1 MTTTTLPLL
10 IQHMLQPG
18 FYPHPVTE
26 PIQLMQTHVSYVL
39 LTGEYVY
46 KQKKPLNFGFLD
58 FSTLEKRQHFCH
70 EELRL
75 NQRGAAELYL
85 DVLPITQA
93 GEQFVLGG
101 DGEPVEYAVKMQ
113 QFPQETLLSE
123 MYDRGELTEHHLEQ
137 LAKVLA
143 DFHKKAPTN
152 DYILGFGE
160 VDQIRQAIDENYDQ
174 TVNYIGVAQTQQQFD
189 ETKAY
194 TDKLFAEQQAL
205 FASRVKHKLIRECH
219 GDVHLR
225 NICFWKNKVLLFDC
239 IEFNEPFRFVDVM
252 FDVAYIV
259 MDFDARNRPDL
270 SNLFLNTYIEQ
281 TGDWEGLQV
290 LPLEEQAFF
299 RAFRQSRYYA
309 QYDAAL
315 DGNGGVASNYA
326 SACDVLRYPMLHHE
340 GGLYMDVDDT
350 LLAPGEYSL
359 IIDGQPVGPAGE
371 PIDQV
376 ELSTDATGLLLVPP
390 MSNEKMSMNS
400 LYNSS
405 LIGSHPGNPTL
416 EAISEEMLARYQL
429 NRDFYDS
436 KPSLAEDP
444 GNFYEYARRL
454 SYLTGPALLSDV
466 VDRQLPSL
474 RILRQLTNLYG
485 MPRINAYRFVDL
497 PRMRDSVRTLLPL
510 NRFAT
515 VGGNHSWSR
524 T

>member
-46 KQKKPLNFGFLD
+46 KLKKPVNFGFLD
-58 FSTLEKRQHFCH
+58 FSTLEKRQQFCH

-123 MYDRGELTEHHLEQ
+123 MYDRGELTEDHLEQ

-160 VDQIRQAIDENYDQ
+160 VEQIRQAIDENYDQ

-194 TDKLFAEQQAL
+194 TDKLFAEQQPL
-205 FASRVKHKLIRECH
+205 FASRVKHQWIRECH

-270 SNLFLNTYIEQ
+270 SNLFLNTYLEQ

-290 LPLEEQAFF
+290 LPLYLSRQSYV
-299 RAFRQSRYYA
+299 RAKVTSFLLDDPSIPEAVKQESKETASRYYQLA
-309 QYDAAL
+309 WDYTREKTGKLMVMSGLSGSGKSTTARTLARQSGAIQIRSDAVRKHLGGVALDAAGDAAL
-315 DGNGGVASNYA
+315 YSPEMTQKTYDRLLELGIKLASQGYSVILDA
-326 SACDVLRYPMLHHE
+326 KYDRQALRSQVIEQAQAHGIPLEILHCTAPDDVLRDRVQQRQ
-340 GGLYMDVDDT
+340 GDI
-350 LLAPGEYSL
+350 S
-359 IIDGQPVGPAGE
+359 
-371 PIDQV
+371 
-376 ELSTDATGLLLVPP
+376 DATTDVLANQHMEPF
-390 MSNEKMSMNS
+390 
-400 LYNSS
+400 
-405 LIGSHPGNPTL
+405 T
-416 EAISEEMLARYQL
+416 EAEQPFVKTIDTTQDLMPQL
-429 NRDFYDS
+429 
-436 KPSLAEDP
+436 
-444 GNFYEYARRL
+444 
-454 SYLTGPALLSDV
+454 
-466 VDRQLPSL
+466 
-474 RILRQLTNLYG
+474 
-485 MPRINAYRFVDL
+485 
-497 PRMRDSVRTLLPL
+497 
-510 NRFAT
+510 
-515 VGGNHSWSR
+515 
-524 T
+524 